1 MTIFRRIR
9 ENLRTAAILF
19 TWVAP
24 LALQAGPVAGELAAT
39 RQVNRLLDEY
49 SGEGGELPQELV
61 LQCHLISLVSDAVT
75 LRAAA
80 LNSDRDG
87 AGGVPAYRGE
97 SEDVNYPLLDVTP
110 QACELLIPTTR
121 RISDE
126 QPLGP

>member
-1 MTIFRRIR
+1 MTILRRLR
-9 ENLRTAAILF
+9 ENLRTVAILF

-24 LALQAGPVAGELAAT
+24 LALQAGPTAGELAAT

-49 SGEGGELPQELV
+49 PEEGGELPQELV

-75 LRAAA
+75 LKAAA
-80 LNSDRDG
+80 PDSDKHG
-87 AGGVPAYRGE
+87 AGGVPANRGAL
-97 SEDVNYPLLDVTP
+97 EDVNYPQLDASP